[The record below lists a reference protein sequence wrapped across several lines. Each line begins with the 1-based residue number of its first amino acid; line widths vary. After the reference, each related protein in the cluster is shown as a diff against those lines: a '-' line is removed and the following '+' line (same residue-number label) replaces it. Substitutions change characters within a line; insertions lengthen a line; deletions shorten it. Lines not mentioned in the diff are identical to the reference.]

1 MKIDIAY
8 YTAPKFFYF
17 VKLMKNVHLQRN
29 LNKPTDTL
37 VNLMNKPNNLT
48 DDGKENESN
57 LPNCKYR
64 DTDYFKNLTKDFKR
78 KALLFF
84 NMNVCSLADDFNKLL
99 SELHVSFDIVAIT
112 ETRIKKD
119 SLSPINLWLNN
130 YSTDHTPTNL
140 SAGGTLLY
148 ISKLLS
154 YQLRND
160 LRPYDQGKFDHLLY
174 R

>member
-1 MKIDIAY
+1 M
-8 YTAPKFFYF
+8 
-17 VKLMKNVHLQRN
+17 NQ
-29 LNKPTDTL
+29 LNNFT
-37 VNLMNKPNNLT
+37 
-48 DDGKENESN
+48 DGKKENLS
-57 LPNCKYR
+57 NCKYR
-64 DTDYFKNLTKDFKR
+64 DTDHFKNLTKDFKR
-78 KALLFF
+78 KALFF
-84 NMNVCSLADDFNKLL
+84 HMNVCSLADDFNILL
-99 SELHVSFDIVAIT
+99 SELNVSFDILAIT

-160 LRPYDQGKFDHLLY
+160 LRLWPRKIWSSFI
-174 R
+174 